1 MYVCKGRIKKTK
13 RKFLMA
19 FAMKEGERVSG
30 AINIFSIVFALN
42 YSSWGGGPTLN
53 CKFKHLKGQF

>member
-1 MYVCKGRIKKTK
+1 MYVCKGRIQKTK

-30 AINIFSIVFALN
+30 AINVFSIVFALN

-53 CKFKHLKGQF
+53 CKCH